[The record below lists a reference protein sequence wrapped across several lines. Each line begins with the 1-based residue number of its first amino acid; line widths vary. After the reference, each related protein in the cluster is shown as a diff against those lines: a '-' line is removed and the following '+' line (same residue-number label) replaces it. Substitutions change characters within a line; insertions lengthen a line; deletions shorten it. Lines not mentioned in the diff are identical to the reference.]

1 MTNQRYCGCVQDTQ
15 TSIGTVIAH
24 HRQQRG
30 WTQRQLG
37 EQMGI
42 GTSLVAKWEQ
52 GIRTPPHEWLVELDR
67 VLGTTLGVDN
77 EPTRRRRGPRPAAAR
92 SANVT
97 REIPLGSAPV
107 LVELTAEGV
116 RVFHND
122 CELET
127 VVVDVRAMDTAQASE
142 RVKQISELLLRSLD
156 LPRPLADRVVRR
168 LAEFG

>member
-1 MTNQRYCGCVQDTQ
+1 MQDTQ
-15 TSIGTVIAH
+15 TSIGNVIAQY
-24 HRQQRG
+24 RQQRG

-77 EPTRRRRGPRPAAAR
+77 QPTKRRRGPRPAVAR
-92 SANVT
+92 SASVA
-97 REIPLGSAPV
+97 RDIPVGSAPV

-127 VVVDVRAMDTAQASE
+127 VVVDVRAMDSAQASE
-142 RVKQISELLLRSLD
+142 RVKRISELLLRSLD